1 MLKSNYY
8 SSKMFTEYIHEL
20 MLQKKDFMV
29 FLNNNQILV
38 EDEVTE
44 WNDIHG
50 FTNETERVMYHYVYD
65 KDETK
70 EHYRIK
76 HTHSITTLLIPM
88 LSIVNNYE
96 EFITSMKNK
105 LGEND
110 LDLICTC
117 GNTTH
122 TDGFYPCDKNGNEI
136 EPTNNS
142 DWDRSYICSKCSKIH
157 TL

>member
-8 SSKMFTEYIHEL
+8 SSNMFTEYIHEL

-65 KDETK
+65 EDETK
-70 EHYRIK
+70 THYRVK
-76 HTHSITTLLIPM
+76 HTNSITTLLIPTFC
-88 LSIVNNYE
+88 IPKNYE
-96 EFITSMKNK
+96 DFIKALK
-105 LGEND
+105 
-110 LDLICTC
+110 
-117 GNTTH
+117 
-122 TDGFYPCDKNGNEI
+122 F
-136 EPTNNS
+136 
-142 DWDRSYICSKCSKIH
+142 
-157 TL
+157 